1 MPAPI
6 AWTVYAH
13 RATLASSASD
23 GRHELRVGL
32 RVVSEDDAAQLQSV
46 LNESA
51 STGSQARM
59 TARRWGRARQK
70 ARGVQCDAAEL
81 VCGNLSCVRH
91 VGFNSDARKSWN
103 FPVGVNTGAVK
114 KYAYSPP
121 QGKAKRRQ
129 LVLRELSIFRK

>member
-1 MPAPI
+1 VPAPI

-23 GRHELRVGL
+23 GQHELRAGL

-59 TARRWGRARQK
+59 TARRRGRARQK

-81 VCGNLSCVRH
+81 VCANLSCVRH
-91 VGFNSDARKSWN
+91 VGFRMHASLGTNERTNEYWVTQD
-103 FPVGVNTGAVK
+103 TD
-114 KYAYSPP
+114 
-121 QGKAKRRQ
+121 GKGGTFLWA
-129 LVLRELSIFRK
+129 

>member
-23 GRHELRVGL
+23 GRHELRVGV
-32 RVVSEDDAAQLQSV
+32 RVVSEDDAAQLQNV

-59 TARRWGRARQK
+59 TARRWGLCPAEGARCAVRRGS
-70 ARGVQCDAAEL
+70 ARVWQAL
-81 VCGNLSCVRH
+81 VC
-91 VGFNSDARKSWN
+91 
-103 FPVGVNTGAVK
+103 
-114 KYAYSPP
+114 SP
-121 QGKAKRRQ
+121 RR
-129 LVLRELSIFRK
+129 L

>member
-1 MPAPI
+1 VPAPI
-6 AWTVYAH
+6 AWTMYAH

-51 STGSQARM
+51 STGSLARM
-59 TARRWGRARQK
+59 TARRRGRARQK

-81 VCGNLSCVRH
+81 VSRNPRAFATSA
-91 VGFNSDARKSWN
+91 FN
-103 FPVGVNTGAVK
+103 
-114 KYAYSPP
+114 
-121 QGKAKRRQ
+121 
-129 LVLRELSIFRK
+129 

>member
-23 GRHELRVGL
+23 GQHELRAGL

-59 TARRWGRARQK
+59 TARRRGRARQK

-81 VCGNLSCVRH
+81 VCATSRAFATSALIQ
-91 VGFNSDARKSWN
+91 DARKSWN
-103 FPVGVNTGAVK
+103 FPVGVNTGAVRICVFTS
-114 KYAYSPP
+114 A
-121 QGKAKRRQ
+121 GKGQA
-129 LVLRELSIFRK
+129 